1 MVYILGQDRKVWK
14 TCWWSISW
22 VKTERDGRLLLMV
35 YILGQDRKGWKTFV
49 DGLYPGSGQKGMEDF
64 CWWSISWVRTERDGR
79 LLLMVYILGQ
89 DRKGWKTFVDGLY
102 PGSRQKGVEDFCW
115 WSISWVRMRKEWK
128 TFVDG
133 LYPGLGWERNGRLL
147 LMVYILT
154 QDEKGM
160 EDFCWW
166 SISWVRMRKEWE
178 TFVDGLYP
186 DPGWERLW
194 WSWVDYSYSQC
205 EYTYALTWPE
215 ICECRK
221 SKRQKKLKRVNRLCI
236 IVFRFLVYLFISP
249 CLCDSDIFETTS
261 VAWHLFLP
269 QFYRREAE
277 QGMATMVKCHHTHLM
292 NCFQV
297 CPWMR
302 SSRYKSDV
310 I

>member
-1 MVYILGQDRKVWK
+1 MVYILGQDRKGWK
-14 TCWWSISW
+14 TYCRWCIFW
-22 VKTERDGRLLLMV
+22 VRTERDGRLLLMV
-35 YILGQDRKGWKTFV
+35 YILGQYDKGMEDFLLMAYILGQDEKGMEDSCWWSISWVRMIKEWKTFV

-64 CWWSISWVRTERDGR
+64 CWWCISWVKTERD
-79 LLLMVYILGQ
+79 
-89 DRKGWKTFVDGLY
+89 
-102 PGSRQKGVEDFCW
+102 
-115 WSISWVRMRKEWK
+115 
-128 TFVDG
+128 
-133 LYPGLGWERNGRLL
+133 GRLL

-166 SISWVRMRKEWE
+166 SISWVRMRKGWK